1 MNNAKPSL
9 LLLLRPARSSPYI
22 SATNRPTESTA
33 LFLPPPHL
41 IGKPSFCSLGSASAD
56 QANSVDPREWE
67 SLQIS
72 INYSPSPRYSQLHHS
87 NNLFRDRVGDKY
99 LVCVVVSTISVRRIS
114 GRRSL
119 WASESS
125 SSHGMDRPQ
134 HFSRRWWGQL
144 TSPATHRTS
153 PLADRPARDRWTALL
168 TTSTI
173 SSYGWLH
180 G

>member
-9 LLLLRPARSSPYI
+9 LLLQRPAIFSIYFGHKPTDWINSPF
-22 SATNRPTESTA
+22 SAASPSNWW
-33 LFLPPPHL
+33 
-41 IGKPSFCSLGSASAD
+41 PSFCSLGSASAD

-173 SSYGWLH
+173 SDGWLH